1 MKKIK
6 DILAYKTALL
16 ALIFMGCIN
25 FAFAG
30 DYDKL
35 SSAQF
40 MRMVRTP
47 PQVMTWAQLQG
58 EIINMK
64 RKDDGQ
70 RIISKEPIYLA
81 VRFSSEMIFAEI
93 ILGKDEIYSIGQS
106 YSMLKNSATVL
117 RDGNK
122 SSNQLS
128 ATFGIRPEDLTMS
141 FLFWDMVEELPSE
154 SVGMVACRVFNLISP
169 DRKEKARVYISRNN
183 YFPVKVEWSKV
194 TDKKG
199 DTDIVRTL
207 EVVSFEKVNELYL
220 VKELK
225 FYGPGW
231 RTNVQFSDNKAGLVS
246 KGTPKELFRNLVK

>member
-1 MKKIK
+1 MAVLLLVGIN
-6 DILAYKTALL
+6 IVYAGESTKT
-16 ALIFMGCIN
+16 
-25 FAFAG
+25 
-30 DYDKL
+30 

-47 PQVMTWAQLQG
+47 PQVMTWAQLKG
-58 EIINMK
+58 EIVNMK
-64 RKDDGQ
+64 RDREGQ
-70 RIISKEPIYLA
+70 RSLSKEPIYLA

-106 YSMLKNSATVL
+106 YSMLQNSATVL

-122 SSNQLS
+122 SSNKLS

-141 FLFWDMVEELPSE
+141 FLFWDMLEELPAD
-154 SVGMVACRVFNLISP
+154 SVGMVPCRVFNLISP
-169 DRKEKARVYISRNN
+169 DKMEKARVYISRDN

-194 TDKKG
+194 TDKNN
-199 DTDIVRTL
+199 DADIVRTL
-207 EVVSFEKVNELYL
+207 EVVSFEKVNGLYL

-231 RTNVQFSDNKAGLVS
+231 RTNVQFTENKAGLVS
-246 KGTPKELFRNLVK
+246 KGIPKDLFRGRVK